1 MVILYLLLLLAFLP
15 LEGEIALLH
24 LCPLLQYL
32 RFSKNKYQKDLQKTK
47 VIKSWKKFKVVTIH
61 LISFKNKKPFL
72 FSPSGWGWK
81 LQRIQAI
88 SRRFVLLSSSSSS
101 VSCAQ
106 SLKLTVWRET
116 GSPSTFRT
124 PNLLLRADRL
134 SRKMSDGVSFC
145 CFSYFLIQKLWNLKK
160 AKHNLNKVKNI
171 YFTLIFY
178 HLLAK

>member
-116 GSPSTFRT
+116 GFPSTFRT
-124 PNLLLRADRL
+124 PNLLLRVDRL
-134 SRKMSDGVSFC
+134 SKKRVMAYHFAD
-145 CFSYFLIQKLWNLKK
+145 FLIFLLRKTFETQRKLNVIWTKFILWAFNSR
-160 AKHNLNKVKNI
+160 
-171 YFTLIFY
+171 
-178 HLLAK
+178 